1 MLKSLFSN
9 KKKTLKKIRKHNTAN
24 REALHRIASGYNT
37 LGSGNVEEA
46 VKLPVGSDGKK
57 VDLNEWLSV
66 NIIDFFNEMS
76 LMLGSLL
83 SDDICTQQTCPVM
96 RAGPKYT
103 YMWAD
108 GVRYKSPVCL
118 SATEYMD
125 NLMTWVE
132 SQLDD
137 EEIFPVNSNNFPK
150 NFKKVVKTIF
160 RRLFRVY
167 AHLYHHHYEQIQKA
181 AGEVHLNTSFK
192 HFILFAMNF
201 QLIPK
206 DDRGPLEELIKHLL
220 ERNSLKYKSK
230 PELKSKLEI
239 SDLKSAMESTTI
251 SESTTPRTASKV
263 TSSTKVSPTK
273 EPPVKESSPANN
285 KELTAV

>member
-1 MLKSLFSN
+1 
-9 KKKTLKKIRKHNTAN
+9 
-24 REALHRIASGYNT
+24 
-37 LGSGNVEEA
+37 
-46 VKLPVGSDGKK
+46 
-57 VDLNEWLSV
+57 
-66 NIIDFFNEMS
+66 
-76 LMLGSLL
+76 MLGSLL